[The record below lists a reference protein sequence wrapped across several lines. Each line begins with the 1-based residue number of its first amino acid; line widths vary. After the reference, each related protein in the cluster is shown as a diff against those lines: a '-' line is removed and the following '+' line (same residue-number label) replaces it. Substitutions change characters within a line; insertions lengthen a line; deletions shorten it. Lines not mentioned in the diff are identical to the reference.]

1 MAPTNLVIE
10 GYGAQI
16 SPVRPTLWKF
26 LSNYIY
32 QIFVIMKSPIAPNNT
47 YDNHS
52 NSASS
57 FFRITGVSRAPN
69 MST

>member
-16 SPVRPTLWKF
+16 SPVRPTLSKF

-32 QIFVIMKSPIAPNNT
+32 QIFVIMKSPIETALVKRNI
-47 YDNHS
+47 
-52 NSASS
+52 
-57 FFRITGVSRAPN
+57 FRKTNIFGFPKVKKPKA
-69 MST
+69 